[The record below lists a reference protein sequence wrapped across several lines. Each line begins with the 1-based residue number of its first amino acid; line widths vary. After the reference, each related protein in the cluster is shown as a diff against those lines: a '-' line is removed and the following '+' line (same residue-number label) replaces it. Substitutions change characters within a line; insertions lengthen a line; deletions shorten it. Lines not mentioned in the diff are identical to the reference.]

1 MLSTPPPPH
10 LEIFFRQQVT
20 WTTLLGGGN
29 NLDHV
34 YLNGDMGIEV
44 KNNQPFYS
52 DHCGNLVNLL
62 PDEKKEQS
70 SFVVVLFVILK
81 FKLIVLFNESILQNF
96 NFSQFQFCKKEFRT
110 SVLIRIFFQPKCK
123 KYSAY
128 PEKPIL
134 LKPFSVLSPL
144 SEYRF

>member
-52 DHCGNLVNLL
+52 DHCGNLVILL
-62 PDEKKEQS
+62 PD
-70 SFVVVLFVILK
+70 VTH
-81 FKLIVLFNESILQNF
+81 
-96 NFSQFQFCKKEFRT
+96 C
-110 SVLIRIFFQPKCK
+110 
-123 KYSAY
+123 
-128 PEKPIL
+128 
-134 LKPFSVLSPL
+134 PF
-144 SEYRF
+144 